1 MFHLLYHFFGII
13 WGVKFFLHT
22 ALAFL
27 AATATLGATAP
38 EKSVATPAKSTVAPA
53 KNAEAPKKQLI
64 PASEWKMIRQIAV
77 NYDLSDEATWLL
89 AAIRR
94 HENGRPGLEF
104 GVGGPM
110 DSGHKAHRYRD
121 GVKSFYVQ
129 GYWAAGTIRKHYTG
143 DLTAFGR
150 RYNPPHAAKWTTAVT
165 SLIKRL
171 KAENNSKLPGEKPA
185 KKVISLP

>member
-1 MFHLLYHFFGII
+1 M
-13 WGVKFFLHT
+13 KFCLHIVF
-22 ALAFL
+22 ALF
-27 AATATLGATAP
+27 AATAALGAEAP
-38 EKSVATPAKSTVAPA
+38 VAPA
-53 KNAEAPKKQLI
+53 APSATSMGVPKKPLI

-104 GVGGPM
+104 GIGGPM

-129 GYWAAGTIRKHYTG
+129 GYWAAGTVRKHYTG
-143 DLTAFGR
+143 NIAEFGR
-150 RYNPPHAAKWTTAVT
+150 RYNPLHAAKWAASVT
-165 SLIKRL
+165 SLISRL

-185 KKVISLP
+185 KKFINLP

>member
-22 ALAFL
+22 VLAFL
-27 AATATLGATAP
+27 AATAALGATAP
-38 EKSVATPAKSTVAPA
+38 EKSVTTPAKSAATPAKPA
-53 KNAEAPKKQLI
+53 ETPKKQLI

-129 GYWAAGTIRKHYTG
+129 AMWAAGTVRNHYRG
-143 DLTAFGR
+143 DLAAFGR
-150 RYNPPHAAKWTTAVT
+150 RYNPPGAAKWTAGVT
-165 SLIKRL
+165 SLIARL
-171 KAENNSKLPGEKPA
+171 KAENGGKLPGAKPA
-185 KKVISLP
+185 KRPINLP